1 MAGKGLTNEEA
12 AEIYQSLSSPWVLQ
26 MGLQMEHVGGM
37 DSRIRMPLNAD
48 HYRVGKII
56 SGQTLLALID
66 LTMMLTISG
75 HFGGYR
81 NMATINQSTNF
92 LKPISDADIIA
103 TGRLLRVGKTM
114 AFGEVLL
121 AADGGAPA
129 VQAQSSYALLPDMP
143 LQPAGA

>member
-1 MAGKGLTNEEA
+1 MIKGEGLTPEA
-12 AEIYQSLSSPWVLQ
+12 AQAIFESLSSPWVLD
-26 MGLQMEHVGGM
+26 MGLIVEQADGVET
-37 DSRIRMPLNAD
+37 RLRMPLNPA
-48 HYRVGKII
+48 HYRVGKVI
-56 SGQTLLALID
+56 SGQTLLALVD
-66 LTMMLTISG
+66 LTMMLAISG

-121 AADGGAPA
+121 AADGGTTA
-129 VQAQSSYALLPDMP
+129 VQAQSAYALLPDAP
-143 LQPAGA
+143 PE